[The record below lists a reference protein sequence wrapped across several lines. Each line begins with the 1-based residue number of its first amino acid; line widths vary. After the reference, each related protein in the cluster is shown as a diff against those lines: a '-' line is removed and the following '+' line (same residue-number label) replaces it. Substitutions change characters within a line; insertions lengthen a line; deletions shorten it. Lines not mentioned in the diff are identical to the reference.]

1 MAKKYRIE
9 QKVGNTTVTLHPET
23 DASVV
28 QYSGTIGGTA
38 VTNAAAAIDALE
50 TEIGSL
56 DTGVTGVKGSAE
68 SNYRTGQVNITASN
82 VQAVATTASQG
93 LTDQQQANAR
103 ENIGVMSSSDT
114 ESAITD
120 AINDLLD
127 YTLASVA
134 KTGSYNDLSD
144 TPEIPAAQIQSD
156 WNQSDN
162 TKLDFIK
169 NKPTIPTVNNA
180 TLTLQVEGT
189 TKSTFTA
196 NSSTNTTF
204 NVTAADLGLSGA
216 MHFKGVVEGSDLPPT
231 TNYSEGD
238 VIVLGG
244 TGKEYVLALNGTSGA
259 KKWNELG
266 DEGSYA
272 LKSVTVTG
280 TGALAGG
287 GTLEAN
293 RTITHNVGNA
303 ASKTSG
309 FYKFSTDAYSHV
321 NSVTAVTKADLTG
334 LIGSGS
340 AASGGTDLS
349 LVTTGEKYTWNSKA
363 AGNHT
368 HGNVTNDGKVT
379 ATAITAAN
387 TSYFVVT
394 DSSNAIQRV
403 SKSDMVTAI
412 GASIDHVT
420 HTEVS
425 SDDDTLGLIYTNS
438 SGQVHVLSVPIN
450 GTASDYIRLPYVD
463 AQNGSLEFMKPS
475 SLTVASAS
483 SATTATKFSS
493 ARSITLTGDATG
505 TASSDGT
512 SGWSIATTLANSG
525 VTAGGYSA
533 VTVNAKGIVTAAG
546 KSIEVGTVKNADPSA
561 SLYEG
566 GIFFRYIAD

>member
-1 MAKKYRIE
+1 MASKKYKITQLQNDDSLLE
-9 QKVGNTTVTLHPET
+9 LHPET
-23 DASVV
+23 DADIVNVDNSQGSYPGAATNV
-28 QYSGTIGGTA
+28 Q
-38 VTNAAAAIDALE
+38 DALE
-50 TEIGSL
+50 EIYSIAQTG
-56 DTGVTGVKGSAE
+56 GVTGVKGSAE
-68 SNYRTGQVNITASN
+68 SNYRTGNVNITASN
-82 VQAVATTASQG
+82 VQAVATTSNQG
-93 LTDQQQANAR
+93 LTDDQKINAR
-103 ENIGVMSSSDT
+103 ENIDVMSSNDT
-114 ESAITD
+114 EGAISSAIQ
-120 AINDLLD
+120 DLID
-127 YTLASVA
+127 YTLSPVA
-134 KTGSYNDLSD
+134 RTNDYNDLD
-144 TPEIPAAQIQSD
+144 NKPTIPAAQIQSD

-216 MHFKGVVEGSDLPPT
+216 MHFKGVVEGSELPPT

-244 TGKEYVLALNGTSGA
+244 TGKEYVLALNGTGGA

-280 TGALAGG
+280 TGALGGG

-293 RTITHNVGNA
+293 RTITHNAGNA

-321 NSVTAVTKADLTG
+321 NSVTAVVKSDLTG

-379 ATAITAAN
+379 STAITAAN

-412 GASIDHVT
+412 GSSIDHVT
-420 HTEVS
+420 HTEIA
-425 SDDDTLGLIYTNS
+425 SDDGTLGLIYTNN
-438 SGQVHVLSVPIN
+438 SGQTNVLSIPTN

-463 AQNGSLEFMKPS
+463 AQNGTLEFMKPS
-475 SLTVASAS
+475 SLTVGSAS

-525 VTAGGYSA
+525 VTAGTYSA
-533 VTVNAKGIVTAAG
+533 VTVNAKGLVTAGAQM
-546 KSIEVGTVKNADPSA
+546 IEVGATGQTAPSA
-561 SLYEG
+561 ALAVG
-566 GIFFRYIAD
+566 GIFFKEI

>member
-1 MAKKYRIE
+1 MAKKYRLE
-9 QKVGNTTVTLHPET
+9 QKVGSSMVTLHPET

-38 VTNAAAAIDALE
+38 VTNAKAAIDALE

-68 SNYRTGQVNITASN
+68 ATYRTGDVNITAAN
-82 VQAVATTASQG
+82 VGAQPAFTDGSATIASKSGNVVTLKAGVAQSGGKVANSSASDITLAAVAS
-93 LTDQQQANAR
+93 
-103 ENIGVMSSSDT
+103 
-114 ESAITD
+114 
-120 AINDLLD
+120 
-127 YTLASVA
+127 
-134 KTGSYNDLSD
+134 TGSYNDLSNKP
-144 TPEIPAAQIQSD
+144 TIPAAQIQSD
-156 WNQSDN
+156 WSQTDS
-162 TKLDFIK
+162 TKLDYIK
-169 NKPTIPTVNNA
+169 NKPTIPTVNDG
-180 TLTLQVEGT
+180 TLTLQVGGT
-189 TKSTFTA
+189 TKATFTA
-196 NSSTNTTF
+196 NQSTAATF

-216 MHFKGVVEGSDLPPT
+216 MHFKGVVEGSELPAT

-238 VIVLGG
+238 VIVLGD

-259 KKWNELG
+259 KKWNEFG

-272 LKSVTVTG
+272 LKTVTVTG
-280 TGALAGG
+280 TGALGGG

-293 RTITHNVGNA
+293 RTITHNYGSA
-303 ASKTSG
+303 ASKASG

-321 NSVTAVTKADLTG
+321 GSVTAVTKADLTG
-334 LIGSGS
+334 LIGSS
-340 AASGGTDLS
+340 AAASGGTALS

-363 AGNHT
+363 AGSHT

-394 DSSNAIQRV
+394 DSSNNIQRV
-403 SKSDMVTAI
+403 SKSDMITAI
-412 GASIDHVT
+412 DSAIDHVT
-420 HTEVS
+420 HTEIACDS
-425 SDDDTLGLIYTNS
+425 GDLGLIYTNAT
-438 SGQVHVLSVPIN
+438 GQISVLSIPTN

-463 AQNGSLEFMKPS
+463 AQNASLEYMKPS
-475 SLTVASAS
+475 SLTVGSAA

-493 ARSITLTGDATG
+493 VRSITLTGDATG

-546 KSIEVGTVKNADPSA
+546 KSIEVGTTLNADPSA
-561 SLYEG
+561 SLYDG

>member
-68 SNYRTGQVNITASN
+68 SSYRTGNVNITAAN
-82 VQAVATTASQG
+82 VGAQAAFTDGSATIASKSGNVVTLKAGVAQSGGKVANSTGSDITLAAVAS
-93 LTDQQQANAR
+93 
-103 ENIGVMSSSDT
+103 
-114 ESAITD
+114 
-120 AINDLLD
+120 
-127 YTLASVA
+127 
-134 KTGSYNDLSD
+134 TGSYNDL
-144 TPEIPAAQIQSD
+144 TNKPTIPAAQIQSD

-216 MHFKGVVEGSDLPPT
+216 MHFKGVVEGSELPPT

-244 TGKEYVLALNGTSGA
+244 TGKEYVLALNGASGA

-280 TGALAGG
+280 TGALGGG

-293 RTITHNVGNA
+293 RTITHNAGNA
-303 ASKTSG
+303 ASQASG

-321 NSVTAVTKADLTG
+321 NGVTAVVKKDLTD

-368 HGNVTNDGKVT
+368 HGNVTNDGKITST
-379 ATAITAAN
+379 A
-387 TSYFVVT
+387 VT
-394 DSSNAIQRV
+394 DYTGAVVYDSNNAIQRITKQNLMTTIKNYL
-403 SKSDMVTAI
+403 SPITETTIENLGDGENAFILSASANGALTAQFMDSD
-412 GASIDHVT
+412 
-420 HTEVS
+420 
-425 SDDDTLGLIYTNS
+425 
-438 SGQVHVLSVPIN
+438 
-450 GTASDYIRLPYVD
+450 GTASDYMRVLYWD
-463 AQNGSLEFMKPS
+463 AYNGSMESIKPGQLS
-475 SLTVASAS
+475 VG

-505 TASSDGT
+505 TASSDGA